1 MPKIDNKAYQEAT
14 VSNGEYSRM
23 GAGGY
28 IVRVQAVRTRGIDQ
42 RIGSVDYINDKQY
55 VKLIYDIAEG
65 EHAGRFSDEYFAD
78 ESKDYAHCFYLSWK
92 NLGAFKG
99 AIQALDESN
108 NPGFDAK
115 AAFDA
120 DQWGLFIGKMFGIV
134 VGEEE
139 YIGNDGG
146 VKTRLTLP
154 RIKSVQDIR
163 DGKYRVPALKKLDG
177 AAAQS
182 STNYS
187 GGGQS
192 EQVPADLYDDIPFN

>member
-1 MPKIDNKAYQEAT
+1 MPKIDDRAYAEAT
-14 VSNGEYSRM
+14 ASSGGEFPRM

-28 IVRVQAVRTRGIDQ
+28 VVRVQAVRTRGIDQ
-42 RIGSVDYINDKQY
+42 RIGTIDYVNDKQY
-55 VKLIYDIAEG
+55 VKLIYDVVDG
-65 EHAGRFSDEYFAD
+65 EHAGRFSADFFAD

-99 AIQALDESN
+99 AIQALDES

-139 YIGNDGG
+139 YIGNDGS

-163 DGKYRVPALKKLDG
+163 DGKYRVPALKKLEG

-187 GGGQS
+187 SGGQA